1 MLGMPARAT
10 TTRRCAQAARRLNGI
25 GRQSGS
31 CLTAGCVLHG
41 GALAVWPVMLFPNT
55 VVVNEAAAL
64 KRVFLADFAESFAL
78 TFECHVEV
86 APSL

>member
-1 MLGMPARAT
+1 MIPT
-10 TTRRCAQAARRLNGI
+10 
-25 GRQSGS
+25 
-31 CLTAGCVLHG
+31 LTPVLFACY
-41 GALAVWPVMLFPNT
+41 ALAVWPVMLFPNT